1 VAMYSLGAQ
10 EIKILDKGF
19 VRLVQV
25 MASDDL
31 IVQAA
36 RTSYKWVKKST
47 DENLIDYLIRNEHS
61 SPFEFAE
68 FVFHVKVPIFV
79 ARQMFRHRT
88 ASISEVSAR
97 YTKVED
103 EYYHPQW
110 RLQNKSNRQGSS
122 NEGLIN
128 EEMDK
133 EYRDLQEQAYQTYE
147 KLLANGVSREV
158 ARSCLPVAYYT
169 QFYWKQDL
177 RNLLH
182 FIRLRT
188 DYHAQYEVRVVAQAF
203 AYFVQKYCPITYKS
217 FMNNIVNSVRFTMHE
232 IQLLFNE
239 NTIEQMY
246 EALEKLEGTKKQE
259 LREKL
264 DKIRHILIDASI
276 KP

>member
-1 VAMYSLGAQ
+1 MD
-10 EIKILDKGF
+10 EIKVLNRGF
-19 VRLVQV
+19 VRLVQA

-47 DENLIDYLIRNEHS
+47 DESLINYLVRNEHS
-61 SPFEFAE
+61 SPLEFAE
-68 FVFHVKVPIFV
+68 FIFHVKVPIFV

-110 RLQNKSNRQGSS
+110 RLQNKTNRQGSS
-122 NEGLIN
+122 NAGLIN

-133 EYRDLQEQAYQTYE
+133 EYKDLQEQAYQTYE
-147 KLLANGVSREV
+147 KLLANGVAREV

-217 FMNNIVNSVRFTMHE
+217 FMNNIVNSVRFTSHE

-239 NTIEQMY
+239 NTIGKMY

-259 LREKL
+259 LKEKL

-276 KP
+276 KT

>member
-1 VAMYSLGAQ
+1 MEQV
-10 EIKILDKGF
+10 KILDRGF
-19 VRLVQV
+19 VRLVHA

-47 DENLIDYLIRNEHS
+47 DENLIDYLVRNEHS
-61 SPFEFAE
+61 SPLEFAE
-68 FVFHVKVPIFV
+68 FIFHVKVPIFV

-110 RLQNKSNRQGSS
+110 RMQSKSNRQCSA
-122 NEGLIN
+122 
-128 EEMDK
+128 EEVIVDVNMDK
-133 EYRDLQEQAYQTYE
+133 EYEDLQKQAYATYE
-147 KLLANGVSREV
+147 KLLAKGVSREV

-182 FIRLRT
+182 FIRLRM
-188 DYHAQYEVRVVAQAF
+188 DYHAQYEVRVVAEAF
-203 AYFVQKYCPITYKS
+203 TYFVQKYCPITYKS
-217 FMNNIVNSVRFTMHE
+217 FMNNIVNSVRFTSHE
-232 IQLLFNE
+232 IQLLFNQDTL
-239 NTIEQMY
+239 NQMY
-246 EALEKLEGTKKQE
+246 EVLEKLEGTRKQE
-259 LREKL
+259 LKEKL
-264 DKIRHILIDASI
+264 DRLKNILTNSNTNS
-276 KP
+276 

>member
-1 VAMYSLGAQ
+1 MD
-10 EIKILDKGF
+10 EIKVLDKGF
-19 VRLVQV
+19 VRLVQA

-36 RTSYKWVKKST
+36 RTSYKWVKKNT

-61 SPFEFAE
+61 SPLEFAE
-68 FVFHVKVPIFV
+68 FIFHVKVPIFV

-110 RLQNKSNRQGSS
+110 RMQSKSNRQGSTEEVVV
-122 NEGLIN
+122 NEDL
-128 EEMDK
+128 DK
-133 EYRDLQEQAYQTYE
+133 EYEDLQKQAYATYE
-147 KLLANGVSREV
+147 KLLAKGVAREV
-158 ARSCLPVAYYT
+158 ARSCLPVSYYT

-182 FIRLRT
+182 FIRLRM
-188 DYHAQYEVRVVAQAF
+188 DYHAQYEIRVVAEAF

-217 FMNNIVNSVRFTMHE
+217 FMNNIINSVRFTSYE

-239 NTIEQMY
+239 DTLNQMY
-246 EALEKLEGTKKQE
+246 KALEKLEGTRKQE
-259 LREKL
+259 LKEKL
-264 DKIRHILIDASI
+264 DRIKNILTISNI
-276 KP
+276 NP

>member
-1 VAMYSLGAQ
+1 MDEV
-10 EIKILDKGF
+10 KILDRGF
-19 VRLVQV
+19 VRLVYA

-47 DENLIDYLIRNEHS
+47 DENLIDYLVRNEHS
-61 SPFEFAE
+61 SPLEFAE
-68 FVFHVKVPIFV
+68 FIFHVKVPIFV

-110 RLQNKSNRQGSS
+110 RMQSKSNRQCSA
-122 NEGLIN
+122 
-128 EEMDK
+128 EEVILDVNMDK
-133 EYRDLQEQAYQTYE
+133 EYEDLQKQSYATYE
-147 KLLANGVSREV
+147 KILAKGVSREV

-182 FIRLRT
+182 FIRLRM
-188 DYHAQYEVRVVAQAF
+188 DYHAQYEVRVVAEAF
-203 AYFVQKYCPITYKS
+203 TYFVQKYCPITYKS
-217 FMNNIVNSVRFTMHE
+217 FMNNIVNSVRFTSHE
-232 IQLLFNE
+232 IQLLFNQDTL
-239 NTIEQMY
+239 NQMY
-246 EALEKLEGTKKQE
+246 EVLEKLKGTRRQE
-259 LREKL
+259 LKEKL
-264 DKIRHILIDASI
+264 DRLKNILPNSSTNS
-276 KP
+276 

>member
-1 VAMYSLGAQ
+1 MEQIS
-10 EIKILDKGF
+10 ILDRGF
-19 VRLVQV
+19 VRLVQA
-25 MASDDL
+25 MASDEL

-61 SPFEFAE
+61 SPLEFAE

-110 RLQNKSNRQGSS
+110 RMQSQSNRQGSA
-122 NEGLIN
+122 
-128 EEMDK
+128 EEVIVDVDMGK
-133 EYRDLQEQAYQTYE
+133 EYEDLQRRAYATYE
-147 KLLANGVSREV
+147 KLLAKGVAREV

-182 FIRLRT
+182 FIRLRM
-188 DYHAQYEVRVVAQAF
+188 DYHAQYEIRVVAQAF

-217 FMNNIVNSVRFTMHE
+217 FMNNIINSVRFTSYE

-239 NTIEQMY
+239 STINQMY
-246 EALEKLEGTKKQE
+246 EALEKLQGTKKQE
-259 LREKL
+259 LKEKL
-264 DKIRHILIDASI
+264 NKIRYILTNPNIA
-276 KP
+276 P

>member
-1 VAMYSLGAQ
+1 ME
-10 EIKILDKGF
+10 EIKILDRGF
-19 VRLVQV
+19 VRLVQA

-36 RTSYKWVKKST
+36 RTSYKWVKKSA
-47 DENLIDYLIRNEHS
+47 DESLIDYLVRNEHS
-61 SPFEFAE
+61 SPLEFAE
-68 FVFHVKVPIFV
+68 FIFHVKVPIFV

-110 RLQNKSNRQGSS
+110 RVQNKHNRQGSS
-122 NEGLIN
+122 
-128 EEMDK
+128 EEVIIDEDADK

-147 KLLANGVSREV
+147 KLLTKGVAREV

-182 FIRLRT
+182 FIRLRM
-188 DYHAQYEVRVVAQAF
+188 DYHAQYEIRVVAEAF
-203 AYFVQKYCPITYKS
+203 AYFVQKYCPITYNS
-217 FMNNIVNSVRFTMHE
+217 FMNNIVYSVRFTSHE

-239 NTIEQMY
+239 NTIEKMY
-246 EALEKLEGTKKQE
+246 EALEKLEGTRKQE
-259 LREKL
+259 LEEKI
-264 DKIRHILIDASI
+264 DKIRHILTDTRI
-276 KP
+276 KS

>member
-1 VAMYSLGAQ
+1 MD

-19 VRLVQV
+19 VRLVQA

-61 SPFEFAE
+61 SPFEFAD

-103 EYYHPQW
+103 EYYYPKW
-110 RLQNKSNRQGSS
+110 RMQNKSNRQGS
-122 NEGLIN
+122 G
-128 EEMDK
+128 EEFIVDVDMDK
-133 EYRDLQEQAYQTYE
+133 EYEDLQRQAYATYE
-147 KLLANGVSREV
+147 KLLSKGVAREV

-182 FIRLRT
+182 FIRLRM
-188 DYHAQYEVRVVAQAF
+188 DYHAQYEIRVVAQAF

-217 FMNNIVNSVRFTMHE
+217 FMNNIVNSVRFASQE
-232 IQLLFNE
+232 IKLLFNE
-239 NTIEQMY
+239 NTIKQMY
-246 EALEKLEGTKKQE
+246 EALEKLEGTRKQE
-259 LREKL
+259 LKEKL
-264 DKIRHILIDASI
+264 DKIRNILIDAST
-276 KP
+276 KF

>member
-1 VAMYSLGAQ
+1 ME
-10 EIKILDKGF
+10 EIKILDRGF
-19 VRLVQV
+19 VRLVQA

-36 RTSYKWVKKST
+36 RTSYKWVKKNT

-61 SPFEFAE
+61 TPLEFAE
-68 FVFHVKVPIFV
+68 FIFHVKVPIFV

-110 RLQNKSNRQGSS
+110 RIQSKHNKQGSS
-122 NEGLIN
+122 EDIVID
-128 EEMDK
+128 EELDK
-133 EYRDLQEQAYQTYE
+133 EYESLHNHAYSTYE
-147 KLLANGVSREV
+147 KLLSRGVAREI
-158 ARSCLPVAYYT
+158 ARSCLPVSYYT

-203 AYFVQKYCPITYKS
+203 AYFVQKYCPVTYKA
-217 FMNNIVNSVRFTMHE
+217 FTNNIINSVRFTSNE
-232 IQLLFNE
+232 IKMLFNE
-239 NTIEQMY
+239 NIIEQMY
-246 EALEKLEGTKKQE
+246 NAIEQLEGTRKQE
-259 LREKL
+259 LKEKL
-264 DKIRHILIDASI
+264 YKIKNIISDQ
-276 KP
+276 

>member
-1 VAMYSLGAQ
+1 MEEV
-10 EIKILDKGF
+10 KVLDRGF
-19 VRLVQV
+19 VRLVQA

-36 RTSYKWVKKST
+36 RTSYKWIKKST
-47 DENLIDYLIRNEHS
+47 DENLIDYLVRNEHS
-61 SPFEFAE
+61 SPLEFAE
-68 FVFHVKVPIFV
+68 FIFHVKVPIFV

-103 EYYHPQW
+103 EYYHPKW
-110 RLQNKSNRQGSS
+110 RIQSKSNRQGSA
-122 NEGLIN
+122 
-128 EEMDK
+128 EEVIVDEDLDK
-133 EYRDLQEQAYQTYE
+133 EYEDLQKQAYATYE
-147 KLLANGVSREV
+147 KLLAKGVAREV

-188 DYHAQYEVRVVAQAF
+188 DYHAQYEVRVVAEAF

-217 FMNNIVNSVRFTMHE
+217 FMNNIINSVRFTSNE
-232 IQLLFNE
+232 IKVLFNRSM
-239 NTIEQMY
+239 IEQMY
-246 EALEKLEGTKKQE
+246 KAMENLEGTRKQE
-259 LREKL
+259 LKEKL
-264 DKIRHILIDASI
+264 DKIISI
-276 KP
+276 ISEQ

>member
-1 VAMYSLGAQ
+1 ME
-10 EIKILDKGF
+10 EIKILNRGF
-19 VRLVQV
+19 VRLVQA

-47 DENLIDYLIRNEHS
+47 DEALIDYLIRNEHS
-61 SPFEFAE
+61 SPLEFAE
-68 FVFHVKVPIFV
+68 FIFHVKVPIFV

-110 RLQNKSNRQGSS
+110 RKQNKHNRQGS
-122 NEGLIN
+122 
-128 EEMDK
+128 EEEVILDENLDK
-133 EYRDLQEQAYQTYE
+133 EYENLQKQTYDFYE
-147 KLLANGVSREV
+147 KLLSRGVAREV

-182 FIRLRT
+182 FIRLRM

-203 AYFVQKYCPITYKS
+203 AYFVQKYCPITYNS
-217 FMNNIVNSVRFTMHE
+217 FMNNIINSVRFTSYE
-232 IQLLFNE
+232 IQLLFDE

-246 EALEKLEGTKKQE
+246 TALEKLEGTRKQE
-259 LREKL
+259 LKEKL
-264 DKIRHILIDASI
+264 DKIKNILNTTNIN
-276 KP
+276 P

>member
-1 VAMYSLGAQ
+1 MD
-10 EIKILDKGF
+10 EIKVLDRGF
-19 VRLVQV
+19 VRLVQA

-61 SPFEFAE
+61 SPFEFAD

-103 EYYHPQW
+103 EYYYPKW
-110 RLQNKSNRQGSS
+110 RMQSKSNRQGSV
-122 NEGLIN
+122 
-128 EEMDK
+128 EEVIVDVDMDK
-133 EYRDLQEQAYQTYE
+133 EYENLQRQAYSTYE
-147 KLLANGVSREV
+147 KILAKGVAREV
-158 ARSCLPVAYYT
+158 ARSCLTVSYYT

-188 DYHAQYEVRVVAQAF
+188 DYHAQYEVRVVAEAF
-203 AYFVQKYCPITYKS
+203 AYFVQKYCPITYKT
-217 FMNNIVNSVRFTMHE
+217 FVNNIINSVRFTSNE
-232 IQLLFNE
+232 IKILFN
-239 NTIEQMY
+239 NTMIEQMY
-246 EALEKLEGTKKQE
+246 NAIENLEGTRKQE
-259 LREKL
+259 LKEKL
-264 DKIRHILIDASI
+264 DKIINIISEQ
-276 KP
+276 

>member
-1 VAMYSLGAQ
+1 MN

-19 VRLVQV
+19 VRLVQA

-61 SPFEFAE
+61 SPLEFAE

-110 RLQNKSNRQGSS
+110 RKQSKSNRQCSA
-122 NEGLIN
+122 EDIIADA
-128 EEMDK
+128 EIDK
-133 EYRDLQEQAYQTYE
+133 QYEDLQRQSYATYE
-147 KLLANGVSREV
+147 KLLSKDVAREI

-182 FIRLRT
+182 FIRLRM
-188 DYHAQYEVRVVAQAF
+188 DYHAQYEIRVVAESF

-217 FMNNIVNSVRFTMHE
+217 FINNIVNSVRFTSHE
-232 IQLLFNE
+232 IQLLFKE

-259 LREKL
+259 LKEKI
-264 DKIRHILIDASI
+264 DKIRYILIDDST

>member
-1 VAMYSLGAQ
+1 MD
-10 EIKILDKGF
+10 EIKLLDRGF
-19 VRLVQV
+19 VRLVQA

-110 RLQNKSNRQGSS
+110 RIQSKSNRQCSDKEVIVDAG
-122 NEGLIN
+122 
-128 EEMDK
+128 MDK
-133 EYRDLQEQAYQTYE
+133 EYEDLHKQAYATYE
-147 KLLANGVSREV
+147 KLLAKGVAREV

-182 FIRLRT
+182 FIRLRM
-188 DYHAQYEVRVVAQAF
+188 DYHAQYEIQVVAEAF
-203 AYFVQKYCPITYKS
+203 AHFVQKYCPITYKS
-217 FMNNIVNSVRFTMHE
+217 FMNNIVNSVRFTSHE

-246 EALEKLEGTKKQE
+246 QMIEKLEGTKKQE
-259 LREKL
+259 LKEKL
-264 DKIRHILIDASI
+264 DKIKHILIDASI

>member
-1 VAMYSLGAQ
+1 MD
-10 EIKILDKGF
+10 EIKILDRGF
-19 VRLVQV
+19 VRLVQA

-47 DENLIDYLIRNEHS
+47 DENLIDYLVRNEHS
-61 SPFEFAE
+61 SPLEFAE
-68 FVFHVKVPIFV
+68 FIFHVKVPIFV

-103 EYYHPQW
+103 EYYHPEW
-110 RLQNKSNRQGSS
+110 RIQNKNNRQGSA
-122 NEGLIN
+122 NEILID
-128 EEMDK
+128 EELDK
-133 EYRDLQEQAYQTYE
+133 EYIDLQERAYQTYE
-147 KLLANGVSREV
+147 KLLAKGVAREV

-188 DYHAQYEVRVVAQAF
+188 DYHAQYEVRVVAEAF
-203 AYFVQKYCPITYKS
+203 AYFVQKYCPVTYKA
-217 FMNNIVNSVRFTMHE
+217 FLNNIINSVRFTSNE
-232 IQLLFNE
+232 IKILFSE
-239 NTIEQMY
+239 VMIEQMY
-246 EALEKLEGTKKQE
+246 NTIENLEGTRKHE
-259 LREKL
+259 LKEKL
-264 DKIRHILIDASI
+264 DKIRSI
-276 KP
+276 TSEH

>member
-1 VAMYSLGAQ
+1 ME
-10 EIKILDKGF
+10 EIKILDRGF
-19 VRLVQV
+19 VRLVQA

-47 DENLIDYLIRNEHS
+47 DENLIDYLVRNEHS
-61 SPFEFAE
+61 SPLEFAE
-68 FVFHVKVPIFV
+68 FIFHVKVPVFV

-110 RLQNKSNRQGSS
+110 RLQNKTNRQGSS
-122 NEGLIN
+122 NESLID
-128 EEMDK
+128 EEVDK

-147 KLLANGVSREV
+147 KLLAKGVAREV

-188 DYHAQYEVRVVAQAF
+188 DHHAQYEVRVVAEAF
-203 AYFVQKYCPITYKS
+203 AYFVQKYCPITYKA
-217 FMNNIVNSVRFTMHE
+217 FLNNIINSVRFTSNE
-232 IQLLFNE
+232 IKMLFNE
-239 NTIEQMY
+239 VMIEQMY
-246 EALEKLEGTKKQE
+246 NTIENLEGTRKHE
-259 LREKL
+259 LNEKL
-264 DKIRHILIDASI
+264 DKIRSI
-276 KP
+276 ISEH